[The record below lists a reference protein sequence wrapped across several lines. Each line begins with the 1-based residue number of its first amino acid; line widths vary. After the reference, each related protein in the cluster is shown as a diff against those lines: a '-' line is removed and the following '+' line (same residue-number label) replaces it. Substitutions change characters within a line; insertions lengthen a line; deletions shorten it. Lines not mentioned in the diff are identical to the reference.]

1 MKNENEKEKQQE
13 TLETSESF
21 SSVEVIYVEGVDKPS
36 PKHVDCLLISLSPK
50 AHNQIRFNVRFEKP
64 KKYVQ
69 KRLTKKHHQI
79 SSLFCDNFSWNDL
92 TGRTGPVFKASAC

>member
-36 PKHVDCLLISLSPK
+36 PKHVDCLLISLSLY
-50 AHNQIRFNVRFEKP
+50 HTTRFV
-64 KKYVQ
+64 
-69 KRLTKKHHQI
+69 
-79 SSLFCDNFSWNDL
+79 SM
-92 TGRTGPVFKASAC
+92 

>member
-1 MKNENEKEKQQE
+1 MKKKNNKKI
-13 TLETSESF
+13 LETSESF

-36 PKHVDCLLISLSPK
+36 PQHVDCLLITKGTQPD
-50 AHNQIRFNVRFEKP
+50 NQIRFNVRFEKP

-69 KRLTKKHHQI
+69 KRLRKKHHKI
-79 SSLFCDNFSWNDL
+79 CSLFCDTFSWNDL